1 MMSVQWT
8 RAEDQKM
15 GLARSVKRRAL
26 HRAAT
31 ASQAWDDSKLSAM
44 PGDRVFRPE
53 GEGGRNPGKP
63 QKLYSV
69 N

>member
-1 MMSVQWT
+1 M
-8 RAEDQKM
+8 D
-15 GLARSVKRRAL
+15 LARSVKRRAL

-31 ASQAWDDSKLSAM
+31 VSPAWDDKQLSAI

-53 GEGGRNPGKP
+53 GEGGRNPGRP
-63 QKLYSV
+63 QKPHSV